1 MFRCWAGACMQPGH
15 TGAAELCH
23 HSAPCQWQVR
33 TIDQQRILGE
43 FVPMVVNGC
52 QGRSWNVIRE
62 LKRKNVVACST
73 AHIWTGDKWQQSPDQ
88 DYDEQPQTWLPLNF
102 NDQGDP
108 LPLEYVDR
116 FTLDVAV

>member
-1 MFRCWAGACMQPGH
+1 
-15 TGAAELCH
+15 
-23 HSAPCQWQVR
+23 
-33 TIDQQRILGE
+33 
-43 FVPMVVNGC
+43 MVVNDW
-52 QGRSWNVIRE
+52 QDRPWNVIGE
-62 LKRKNVVACST
+62 LKRKNVAACST
-73 AHIWTGDKWQQSPDQ
+73 AHIWTGDKWQQAPDQ